1 MECKKLMDNSLGLC
15 SPVQVY
21 ALGGLGEVGKNM
33 YCLETD
39 NDLIIIDAG
48 VMFPEESVYGV
59 SYVIP
64 DYTHLKNMRNKI
76 RALFITHGHEDHI
89 GGIPYLLQNVFI
101 PTIYAPK
108 LAAALIR
115 NKISENNI
123 KDKVAIV
130 EIDEETKI
138 NVRDI
143 FKVQFFHMT
152 HSIPDSY
159 GICVDTPHG
168 RIMTTGDFKVD
179 LTPVRQTISLNKIA
193 QLGEEGVDLFLSDS
207 TNVEREG
214 FTPSERTVIS
224 SINDIFSKTPGR
236 LIISTFSSNVSRVQ
250 QIVEACVTYHRKL
263 AILGRSMEST
273 ITLAREYGYIK
284 IPDESIISLDNIK
297 NIKSNE
303 LCIICTGSQGE
314 PLAALSRIANGEHA
328 SFSIMPGDT
337 VVFSSS
343 PIPGNT
349 ASVNRIVN
357 QLTRIGAN
365 VLTNSVL
372 TNLHASG
379 HPSRQELRLLL
390 RLVHPKYFMPVHG
403 EYRMLRMHAELAN
416 QLGMPKENTFVL
428 ANGEVLILQNHKVKR
443 GEHVHTDDIF
453 LDGKDINGLSKA
465 VIKDREL
472 LADEGVLGILIA
484 IDSRKNILLAKPK
497 IVTIGFSFFDKK
509 IEKVLEETN
518 TKLENDLKN
527 LLKSKVTFGD
537 IKNTIRSTVL
547 DMVYKNTRR
556 TPMVIPLIMNRL

>member
-1 MECKKLMDNSLGLC
+1 MEKSIGLS
-15 SPVQVY
+15 SPVQIY

-39 NDLIIIDAG
+39 NDLIIIDSG

-115 NKISENNI
+115 HKITENNI
-123 KDKVAIV
+123 KDKVNIV
-130 EIDEETKI
+130 EVDESSI
-138 NVRDI
+138 VNIRDT
-143 FKVQFFHMT
+143 FKVQFFHVT

-159 GICVDTPHG
+159 GIAIDTPHG
-168 RIMTTGDFKVD
+168 RIMTTGDFKID
-179 LTPVRQTISLNKIA
+179 LTPVRQEISLNKIA
-193 QLGEEGVDLFLSDS
+193 RLGDEGVDLFLQDS

-224 SINDIFSKTPGR
+224 SINEIFSKTPGR
-236 LIISTFSSNVSRVQ
+236 LIISTFSSNVSRIQ
-250 QIVEACVTYHRKL
+250 QIVEACVNYKRKL
-263 AILGRSMEST
+263 CILGRSMEST
-273 ITLAREYGYIK
+273 ISLAREYGYIK

-297 NIKSNE
+297 NVKSHE

-328 SFSIMPGDT
+328 SLSIIPGDT

-365 VLTNSVL
+365 VITNSIL

-379 HPSRQELRLLL
+379 HPSRQELRLML

-403 EYRMLRMHAELAN
+403 EYRMLRMHAELAT
-416 QLGMPKENTFVL
+416 QLGIPKENIFVL
-428 ANGEVLILQNHKVKR
+428 KNGESLLLYNHKVTR
-443 GEHVHTDDIF
+443 GDEVTTDDIF
-453 LDGKDINGLSKA
+453 LDGKDINGLSTA
-465 VIKDREL
+465 VIKDRKL
-472 LADEGVLGILIA
+472 LSTEGALGIMVS

-497 IVTIGFSFFDKK
+497 IVSVGFSFFDTGMEKL
-509 IEKVLEETN
+509 IENTS
-518 TKLENDLKN
+518 TKLEADLKL
-527 LLKSKVTFGD
+527 LLKKKVTFGD
-537 IKNTIRSTVL
+537 IKNTIRNTVTNAI
-547 DMVYKNTRR
+547 YANTGR
-556 TPMVIPLIMNRL
+556 TPMVIPLIMNRIYECE

>member
-1 MECKKLMDNSLGLC
+1 MENVVGLT
-15 SPVQVY
+15 SPVQIY

-39 NDLIIIDAG
+39 NDLIIIDSG
-48 VMFPEESVYGV
+48 VMFPEESIYGV

-115 NKISENNI
+115 HKITENNI
-123 KDKVAIV
+123 KDKVNIV
-130 EIDEETKI
+130 EFDESTEVNI
-138 NVRDI
+138 RDV

-159 GICVDTPHG
+159 GLAIDTPHG
-168 RIMTTGDFKVD
+168 RVMTTGDFKVD
-179 LTPVRQTISLNKIA
+179 LTPVRQEISLNKIA
-193 QLGEEGVDLFLSDS
+193 CLGEEGVDLFLSDS

-224 SINDIFSKTPGR
+224 SINEIFSKTPGR
-236 LIISTFSSNVSRVQ
+236 LIISTFSSNVSRIQ
-250 QIVEACVTYHRKL
+250 QIVEACVTYKRKL
-263 AILGRSMEST
+263 CILGRSMEST
-273 ITLAREYGYIK
+273 ISLAREYGYIK
-284 IPDESIISLDNIK
+284 IPDASIISLDNIK
-297 NIKSNE
+297 NVKSNE

-328 SFSIMPGDT
+328 SLNIIPGDT

-343 PIPGNT
+343 PIPGNS
-349 ASVNRIVN
+349 ASINRIVN

-365 VLTNSVL
+365 VLTNSIL

-379 HPSRQELRLLL
+379 HPSRQELRLML

-403 EYRMLRMHAELAN
+403 EYRMLRMHAELAHE
-416 QLGMPKENTFVL
+416 LGMPRENTFVL
-428 ANGEVLILQNHKVKR
+428 ANGESLLLYNHKVTR
-443 GEHVHTDDIF
+443 GDNVETDDIF
-453 LDGKDINGLSKA
+453 LDGKDINGLSTA
-465 VIKDREL
+465 VIKDRKVL
-472 LADEGVLGILIA
+472 SDEGALGVMVA

-497 IVTIGFSFFDKK
+497 IVTVGFSFFDERMEK
-509 IEKVLEETN
+509 IIDETS
-518 TKLENDLKN
+518 TKLETDLRL
-527 LLKSKVTFGD
+527 LLKHKVTFGD
-537 IKNTIRSTVL
+537 IKNTIRNTVTS
-547 DMVYKNTRR
+547 MIYTCSRR
-556 TPMVIPLIMNRL
+556 TPMVIPLIMNRIYQ

>member
-1 MECKKLMDNSLGLC
+1 MDNSLGLC